1 MMEETFSPQELK
13 KEAERAYK
21 KKDYLSAAKAYQAAA
36 DGYSQNGTQLE
47 SAEMLN
53 NASVAFLQADQ
64 PKSALETAL
73 DTDKIFAAAGDQ
85 RRQAIALG
93 NQAAA
98 YEALKD
104 LDAAAQAYQ
113 ASADLLK
120 EIGDQELRPTVMRSL
135 SAVQLRQGQQMEA
148 LVTMQAGLDDIENP
162 GIKQKLLKKVL
173 RSPFSYFNRLS

>member
-1 MMEETFSPQELK
+1 MEETFSPQELK

-21 KKDYLSAAKAYQAAA
+21 KKDFLSAAKAFQAAA
-36 DGYSQNGTQLE
+36 EGYSQDGFRLD

-64 PKSALETAL
+64 PKSALEAAL
-73 DTDKIFAAAGDQ
+73 DIDETFAAEEDL

-93 NQAAA
+93 NNAAA
-98 YEALKD
+98 YEALDD
-104 LDAAAQAYQ
+104 LDAAAQAYKN
-113 ASADLLK
+113 SADLLK
-120 EIGDQELRPTVMRSL
+120 EIGDHDLRPTVMQSL

-148 LVTMQAGLDDIENP
+148 LVTMQAGLDGIQNP

-173 RSPFSYFNRLS
+173 RSPFRYFDRLS

>member
-1 MMEETFSPQELK
+1 MEKTFSPQELK

-21 KKDYLSAAKAYQAAA
+21 KKNYLSAAKAFQAAA
-36 DGYSQNGTQLE
+36 EGYSHNGAQLD
-47 SAEMLN
+47 SAEMFN
-53 NASVAFLQADQ
+53 NASVAYLQADQ
-64 PKSALETAL
+64 PKSALEAAL
-73 DTDKIFAAAGDQ
+73 GTDDTFAAEDDL

-98 YEALKD
+98 YEALDD

-113 ASADLLK
+113 NSADLLK
-120 EIGDQELRPTVMRSL
+120 EVGDHELRPTVMQSL
-135 SAVQLRQGQQMEA
+135 STVQLRQGQQMEA
-148 LVTMQAGLDDIENP
+148 IVTMQAGLDDVENP

>member
-1 MMEETFSPQELK
+1 MVETYSPEELK

-21 KKDYLSAAKAYQAAA
+21 KKGFLAAAKGYQAAA
-36 DGYSQNGTQLE
+36 EGFTQKDAQLE
-47 SAEMLN
+47 AAEMLN
-53 NASVAFLQADQ
+53 NASVAYLQAEQ
-64 PKSALETAL
+64 PESALDAAL
-73 DTDKIFAAAGDQ
+73 DTDQTFAAAGDQ

-98 YEALKD
+98 YEALD
-104 LDAAAQAYQ
+104 ELDSAAEAYQ
-113 ASADLLK
+113 SSSELLK
-120 EIGDQELRPTVMRSL
+120 EIGDQELRPSVMQSL

-148 LVTMQAGLDDIENP
+148 LVTMQAGLEEIENP